1 MSKLVSPKGEIL
13 IPGIK
18 ELIAPVTDEEREKF
32 EAIHFGVKDIH
43 AAVGG
48 DQTLTND
55 KVTTLMGRMRNP
67 SLSLHGI
74 EGAFCKFLFLPSS
87 RILGSGAGLFAD
99 IHSCNRIQDCHSV
112 FGEGQILYSSRTQL
126 DYQERH

>member
-1 MSKLVSPKGEIL
+1 VSKLVSPKGEIL

-74 EGAFCKFLFLPSS
+74 EGALCKFSIPLFCTKDLPVIP
-87 RILGSGAGLFAD
+87 RWTI
-99 IHSCNRIQDCHSV
+99 C
-112 FGEGQILYSSRTQL
+112 
-126 DYQERH
+126 